1 MSGVCKLAYFFHQSR
16 PSGLADYQ
24 SDGSKTFYP
33 PRLARYL
40 NKLLVNALNN
50 EMIIAF
56 NKKKYQLRLFENL
69 LRSNSKLL
77 RKTAKINA
85 FNHNNYCV
93 LTQNLQMPLN
103 AIFCGLKLYEN
114 ITINSHKK
122 YEFHNLY

>member
-1 MSGVCKLAYFFHQSR
+1 MSGVCKLANFFSQSR

-33 PRLARYL
+33 PRLVRYMYL

-56 NKKKYQLRLFENL
+56 NNKKISVALFENL

-103 AIFCGLKLYEN
+103 AIFCGLKLHEN
-114 ITINSHKK
+114 ITINAHKK
-122 YEFHNLY
+122 I